1 MTKDE
6 GMDNIAEPSLMG
18 GAVVR
23 LKRKGWTTP
32 HKEEAP
38 AHVRKIG
45 DIFWGRLTARGSRL
59 QQHHQRQ
66 VARRCR
72 AQQSHRRTPP

>member
-1 MTKDE
+1 MTKEE
-6 GMDNIAEPSLMG
+6 GMDNPAEPSLMG
-18 GAVVR
+18 GALVR

-45 DIFWGRLTARGSRL
+45 DIFWGRLTGWKQGHGHVGADCSN
-59 QQHHQRQ
+59 
-66 VARRCR
+66 
-72 AQQSHRRTPP
+72 TTNNK